1 MAKIKTTLQERANN
15 YGSFEDNS
23 IITQALFTV
32 LEKAP
37 NFNKLSIVHKE
48 AYRMILHKIARSV
61 CGNPNYIDNIHDIA
75 GYALLLE
82 DYLIK
87 QNRNYENRNR
97 TNNKRN
103 TRFYGSR

>member
-1 MAKIKTTLQERANN
+1 MSKIKNTLKERANN

-48 AYRMILHKIARSV
+48 AYRMIFHKIARSV

-87 QNRNYENRNR
+87 QNKKYENKNNR
-97 TNNKRN
+97 TNRK
-103 TRFYGSR
+103 